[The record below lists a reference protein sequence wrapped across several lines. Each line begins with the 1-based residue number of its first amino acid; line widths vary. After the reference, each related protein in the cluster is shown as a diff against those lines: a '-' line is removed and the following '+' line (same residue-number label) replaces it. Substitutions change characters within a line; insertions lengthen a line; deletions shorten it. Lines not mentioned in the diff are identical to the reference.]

1 MKKLNL
7 LTRIIFVVIFSSA
20 LQMYGQGTIAGSVI
34 EENGEPLIG
43 ANIIVVGSTDG
54 TITDF
59 DGSFSFNTTESFPLT
74 LLVSFT
80 GYTAQE
86 IALDAASSSVNV
98 VLSEGILL
106 GSDVIISASRKR
118 EKVQEAPASVSV
130 LSTKA
135 IESSSNPADATRNLV
150 NTQGVQIQQ
159 QSANRINISM
169 RGGSG
174 LFGTSVFPIMDY
186 RSLVGP
192 GIGTFQ
198 SDQAGIMNLDLNRIE
213 VVRGP
218 GSALYGPGVTQG
230 VVHFL
235 TKSPIDFP
243 GTSVQVMAGEL
254 STFGAAVRHATKV
267 SDKFGFK
274 INAQHRRG
282 NEFEY
287 DPNDPTDAAY
297 LGTFLPN
304 QGQGRGLYRP
314 GVTNDGFIGGASQL
328 IRSFED
334 LDEDGNG
341 NAVQKDW
348 YNTSVNTTLE
358 FRPSDNLTVNASGGF
373 NSASS
378 LFFNEQGPG
387 LANAN
392 EYWMQGR
399 VQAGGL
405 FAQVF
410 YLNNDGGQGDN
421 PTFLYKTG
429 NRSSIQRNQL
439 ESQLQ
444 YNFGTESFLN
454 ADWTVGMDYRFSAQD
469 TENLTYGRNEDDDN
483 FSVIGGYIQTKI
495 PLGDKI
501 DMVLAGRY
509 DQFNFID
516 EGAFSPRA
524 AFVYKASPKHTFRTS
539 FNRAN
544 STVSNLQLNIDF
556 PLSTVIP
563 GSFDVWLYGNKT
575 TQTFGA
581 NPTLD
586 WFTGLIPSLPVGTP
600 GAGLPLAVLTSQE
613 AAPGVSLYDAVLGQ
627 LVAGLSANPATAG
640 AVPIVQGV
648 LSNINQATLGF
659 GGQLSPGFNIFD
671 GSPLGLIDAPISA
684 ISTVD
689 NIEIGYK
696 GLIGD
701 KLSVALDA
709 YWVREN
715 NNSQF
720 TAISPAYTL
729 LGIDGIAG
737 DLGSAVQGQAQPAI
751 EAQLVAA
758 GFDAA
763 TAAATAG
770 LLGQAIN
777 DAYTAGG
784 DALLNTASP
793 AFGGATLNQVLNALP
808 FHATTQTDQVPA
820 NGVTHL
826 AAGYRTFGP
835 RSYFGSD
842 LGLEYYAASDVTLFG
857 NYSWV
862 SKNEFL
868 QDVIGAPEGSAPL
881 PTNLNAPKNKFRLG
895 ARLTPDYGVQAQ
907 LAFQHDGEF
916 QANAGDFSGTAEARN
931 LVDASVGYKFDN
943 GLRIGLTANNLF
955 DTQYRYYPNMPVI
968 GRRMLAT
975 LTYAFSGE

>member
-1 MKKLNL
+1 MNKQNL
-7 LTRIIFVVIFSSA
+7 FNGIILVLTLMSSFQ
-20 LQMYGQGTIAGSVI
+20 LFGQGTITGTVI
-34 EENGEPLIG
+34 DGTGESLIG
-43 ANIIVVGSTDG
+43 ANIIVEGSTDG
-54 TITDF
+54 TITDL
-59 DGSFSFNTTESFPLT
+59 DGTFSFSTSASFPLT
-74 LLVSFT
+74 LIISFT
-80 GYTAQE
+80 GYTSQE
-86 IALDAASSSVNV
+86 ILLDAPSSNIDVT
-98 VLSEGILL
+98 LLEGILL

-135 IESSSNPADATRNLV
+135 LESSSNPADATRNLV

-235 TKSPIDFP
+235 TKSAIDFP
-243 GTSVQVMAGEL
+243 GTSFEIMGGEL
-254 STFGAAVRHATKV
+254 NTYGGAIRHATKV

-274 INAQHRRG
+274 INVQHRRG

-287 DPNDPTDAAY
+287 DPNDATDAAY
-297 LGTFLPN
+297 LASMLPD

-314 GVTNDGFIGGASQL
+314 GVTSDGFIGGASELLQ
-328 IRSFED
+328 SFSE

-341 NAVQKDW
+341 NAMQQDW
-348 YNTSVNTTLE
+348 YNTSINTTLE
-358 FRPSDNLTVNASGGF
+358 FRPKDNLSVIASGGY
-373 NSASS
+373 NAASS

-387 LANAN
+387 LANAK

-399 VQAGGL
+399 IQAGGF
-405 FAQVF
+405 FAQLF
-410 YLNNDGGQGDN
+410 YLDNDGGQGDS

-429 NRSSIQRNQL
+429 NTTSISRNQL

-444 YNFGTESFLN
+444 YNFVTESFLN
-454 ADWTVGMDYRFSAQD
+454 ADWTVGFDYRSSEQG
-469 TENLTYGRNEDDDN
+469 TENRTYGRNEDDDD
-483 FSVIGGYIQTKI
+483 FSVVGGYIQTKV
-495 PLGDKI
+495 PFGDKL
-501 DMVLAGRY
+501 DMVVAARY

-516 EGAFSPRA
+516 EGAFSPRL

-544 STVSNLQLNIDF
+544 SSVSNLQLNIDF
-556 PLSTVIP
+556 PLNTIIP

-575 TQTFGA
+575 TQTFDA
-581 NPTLD
+581 NPTID

-600 GAGLPLAVLTSQE
+600 SAGLPLAVLTQQE
-613 AAPGVSLYDAVLGQ
+613 AAPGVTLYDAVLGQ
-627 LVAGLSANPATAG
+627 LLAGLGANPATAP

-648 LSNINQATLGF
+648 LSNVNQATLGF

-671 GSPLGLIDAPISA
+671 GSPLGLLEAPISA

-696 GLIGD
+696 GLIAD
-701 KLSVALDA
+701 KLSVALDG

-737 DLGSAVQGQAQPAI
+737 DLGSAVQAQSQPAI
-751 EAQLVAA
+751 EAQLIAA

-777 DAYTAGG
+777 GAYTAGG
-784 DALLNTASP
+784 NQLLNTGSP
-793 AFGGATLNQVLNALP
+793 AFGGATLNQVLTALP
-808 FHATTQTDQVPA
+808 FHATTQPQQVPA

-835 RSYFGSD
+835 RSYFGAD
-842 LGLEYYAASDVTLFG
+842 LGLDYYASNNLTVFG
-857 NYSWV
+857 NYSWI
-862 SKNEFL
+862 SKNEFM
-868 QDVIGAPEGSAPL
+868 QEVIGAPEGSAPL
-881 PTNLNAPKNKFRLG
+881 PTNLNAPKNKFRIG
-895 ARLTPDYGVQAQ
+895 ARLTPDFGIQGQ

-916 QANAGDFSGTAEARN
+916 VANAGDFSGIAQERN
-931 LVDASVGYKFDN
+931 LIDASIGYKFES

-975 LTYAFSGE
+975 LSYAFGGE

>member
-1 MKKLNL
+1 MKKQNL
-7 LTRIIFVVIFSSA
+7 FKGLVLVLILMSSFH
-20 LQMYGQGTIAGSVI
+20 MYGQGTIAGTIVDDT
-34 EENGEPLIG
+34 GETLIG
-43 ANIIVVGSTDG
+43 ANIIVAGSTEG
-54 TITDF
+54 TVTDF
-59 DGSFSFNTTESFPLT
+59 DGTFSFKTSEWFPLT

-80 GYTAQE
+80 GYTSQE
-86 IALDAASSSVNV
+86 ILLDGPSSNVSVT
-98 VLSEGILL
+98 LTEGILF

-135 IESSSNPADATRNLV
+135 LESSSNPADATRNLV

-243 GTSVQVMAGEL
+243 GTSFEIMAGEL
-254 STFGAAVRHATKV
+254 STYGAAVRHATKV

-297 LGTFLPN
+297 IGNMLPD

-314 GVTNDGFIGGASQL
+314 GVTSDGFIGGASEL
-328 IRSFED
+328 IRSFEE

-341 NAVQKDW
+341 NAMQKDW
-348 YNTSVNTTLE
+348 WNTSLNTTLE
-358 FRPSDNLTVNASGGF
+358 FRPKDNLSVNVSGGF
-373 NSASS
+373 NAASS

-387 LANAN
+387 VANAN
-392 EYWMQGR
+392 EYWAQAR
-399 VQAGGL
+399 VQAGGF

-410 YLNNDGGQGDN
+410 YLDNDGGQGEN

-429 NRSSIQRNQL
+429 NRSSIARNQL

-444 YNFGTESFLN
+444 YNFGTESFLD
-454 ADWTVGMDYRFSAQD
+454 ADWTVGIDYRFSAQD
-469 TENLTYGRNEDDDN
+469 TENLTYGRNDGDDD
-483 FSVIGGYIQTKI
+483 FSVVGGYIQTKI
-495 PLGDKI
+495 PLGEKV

-516 EGAFSPRA
+516 ETAFSPRA
-524 AFVYKASPKHTFRTS
+524 AFVYKMSPKHTLRTS

-544 STVSNLQLNIDF
+544 SSVSNLQLNIDF
-556 PLSTVIP
+556 PLNTVIP
-563 GSFDVWLYGNKT
+563 GAFDIWLYGNKT
-575 TQTFGA
+575 TQTFGSS
-581 NPTLD
+581 PTID
-586 WFTGLIPSLPVGTP
+586 WFTGALPSIPVGTP
-600 GAGLPLAVLTSQE
+600 GAGLPLAAITQQM
-613 AAPGVSLYDAVLGQ
+613 AAPGVTLYDAVLGQ
-627 LVAGLSANPATAG
+627 LMAGLLANPATAP
-640 AVPIVQGV
+640 AAPIVQGV

-671 GSPLGLIDAPISA
+671 GSPLGLLDAPISA

-696 GLIGD
+696 GLIAN
-701 KLSVALDA
+701 KLSVALDG

-737 DLGSAVQGQAQPAI
+737 DLGAAIQAQAQPAI
-751 EAQLVAA
+751 QAQLIAA
-758 GFDAA
+758 GFPADQAAA
-763 TAAATAG
+763 TAA
-770 LLGQAIN
+770 LLGGAIN
-777 DAYTAGG
+777 GAYTAGG
-784 DALLNTASP
+784 DQLLNTASP
-793 AFGGATLNQVLNALP
+793 AFGGATLNQVLNGLP
-808 FHATTQTDQVPA
+808 FHATTQTEQVPS

-835 RSYFGSD
+835 RSYFGTD
-842 LGLEYYAASDVTLFG
+842 LGLEYYAAENLTVFG
-857 NYSWV
+857 NHSWI
-862 SKNEFL
+862 SKNEFM

-916 QANAGDFSGTAEARN
+916 EANAGDFSGTAMERN
-931 LVDASVGYKFDN
+931 LVDASVGYKFES

-955 DTQYRYYPNMPVI
+955 NNEYRYYPNMPVI

-975 LTYAFSGE
+975 LSYAFGG